1 MPSARENLFQLSG
14 PGAAS
19 SEEYFQRLSE
29 LIPQLPYAAIE
40 QIACALLRA
49 FSEDRTVFV
58 FGNGGSAAAAS
69 HMMADMNKGTAEAGA
84 RLKVMALTDNVP
96 VLTAWANDRGYEHVF
111 SEQLKNFVR
120 RRDVAF
126 AISAS
131 GNSANV
137 VRALEAA
144 RERGAVTVGLAGYRG
159 GKMRTLCDICAI
171 VPCDDMQMIED
182 FHHAVLHSIFSV
194 VRKRVSA
201 VQRQAMAAAA
211 GRFKK

>member
-1 MPSARENLFQLSG
+1 M
-14 PGAAS
+14 
-19 SEEYFQRLSE
+19 
-29 LIPQLPYAAIE
+29 
-40 QIACALLRA
+40 
-49 FSEDRTVFV
+49 
-58 FGNGGSAAAAS
+58 
-69 HMMADMNKGTAEAGA
+69 
-84 RLKVMALTDNVP
+84 
-96 VLTAWANDRGYEHVF
+96 
-111 SEQLKNFVR
+111 
-120 RRDVAF
+120 AF

-194 VRKRVSA
+194 VRKRVRA
-201 VQRQAMAAAA
+201 VPREAMSAAA
-211 GRFKK
+211 GRFKT